1 MIMKTMTKLFGLGLL
16 GAAVLGAM
24 TAKRRSDMKKQEN
37 LDALEGEDLD
47 TPVVVTE
54 EYIVVTEAIP
64 VDAELIAD
72 EQGQQQPF
80 ETPGR
85 DTNPR

>member
-1 MIMKTMTKLFGLGLL
+1 MTKLFGLGLL
-16 GAAVLGAM
+16 GAAVLGGV

-37 LDALEGEDLD
+37 LDTFEGEDLD

-72 EQGQQQPF
+72 EQGQQQSF